1 MRVVIMNSND
11 ISIVQL
17 DAKYIIAAIE
27 ISVVCKFFGVTLSKN
42 FLTSSVSEFHDFWLK
57 INDQK

>member
-1 MRVVIMNSND
+1 MNSND

-27 ISVVCKFFGVTLSKN
+27 ISVVCKFFGVTLSEN